1 MHTLLLECTFHFHLA
16 LACWL
21 QLPIPL
27 SLSLCSFPSL
37 LCSSPVRVV
46 PLSLFAFSARKSHI
60 TLTHSQTHPHTH
72 SYKGSSSFHC
82 HALHFAADSCPC
94 TKNSIS
100 TAIPTC
106 YTLCSGHNGIVI
118 QLTAAVTTAL
128 PSAAKTDWH
137 SRSERDRDT
146 ETERNCRVTKRERE
160 KDREGRGT
168 GLHSFT
174 ITTIGRCEPMRDK
187 LLAATAAVV

>member
-1 MHTLLLECTFHFHLA
+1 MCVSLRHPHTITHLHKHTHTHKNKGTHAHTSVGVHFPLSFGARLLTAASHSSLSLSALSPRCSALLLYASFHFHYLRLA
-16 LACWL
+16 HA
-21 QLPIPL
+21 
-27 SLSLCSFPSL
+27 SLTLH
-37 LCSSPVRVV
+37 SP
-46 PLSLFAFSARKSHI
+46 
-60 TLTHSQTHPHTH
+60 THTHTH

-128 PSAAKTDWH
+128 PSAAKTD
-137 SRSERDRDT
+137 
-146 ETERNCRVTKRERE
+146 
-160 KDREGRGT
+160 
-168 GLHSFT
+168 
-174 ITTIGRCEPMRDK
+174 
-187 LLAATAAVV
+187 

>member
-1 MHTLLLECTFHFHLA
+1 MHTLLLECTFHFHLV

-27 SLSLCSFPSL
+27 SLSLSALSPRCSSL
-37 LCSSPVRVV
+37 LLYASFHFHYLRLAHASLTLHSPTHR
-46 PLSLFAFSARKSHI
+46 H
-60 TLTHSQTHPHTH
+60 THTHSPTHTHTHTH

-146 ETERNCRVTKRERE
+146 GTERNCRVRKIERGVE
-160 KDREGRGT
+160 QVYTRLQLQQLGGANQCGT
-168 GLHSFT
+168 SF
-174 ITTIGRCEPMRDK
+174 
-187 LLAATAAVV
+187 